1 MQSINRTRKLVLIAL
16 FTAII
21 LIQSMVPMLGLLPLG
36 AFAVGLSVQII
47 GVTVAIGAIVLGP
60 GAGAFW
66 ASSGGRMPCGMLGRA
81 CRQSEL

>member
-1 MQSINRTRKLVLIAL
+1 MQSRNRTRKLVLIAL

-60 GAGAFW
+60 GAGAFLGFVW
-66 ASSGGRMPCGMLGRA
+66 GRMPCGMLGRA